1 MPKPT
6 KLGIYFP
13 VPHGKSE
20 VESHVDTLK
29 IYRRNHFGGFV
40 TNPHIRRLQEI
51 GSRDAIDAIAEHGL
65 AHDAEDIAMQGLKSL
80 EEIGNR
86 RAIQGII
93 WKGLTHSN
101 EKIAA
106 ASREALKRMGDKA
119 ISELVKYGL
128 KQDTADIS
136 EPVKSLLKEAGAD
149 AVPKLVRFM
158 RATNEPSEVR
168 RSAELLGDIGD
179 ESALVAL
186 MRHADHPDTSA
197 RREVKRA
204 IRKIREAKRGD

>member
-13 VPHGKSE
+13 TSHGKSE
-20 VESHVDTLK
+20 VDSHVDTLK

-51 GSRDAIDAIAEHGL
+51 GSRDAIDAITEHGL
-65 AHDAEDIAMQGLKSL
+65 THDAEDIAMQGLKSL

-93 WKGLTHSN
+93 RKGLTHSN
-101 EKIAA
+101 EKIAD
-106 ASREALKRMGDKA
+106 ASREALKRLGDKA

-128 KQDTADIS
+128 KQDTADICG
-136 EPVKSLLKEAGAD
+136 PVKSLLKEAD
-149 AVPKLVRFM
+149 AVPKLMRFM
-158 RATNEPSEVR
+158 SATNEPSEVR
-168 RSAELLGDIGD
+168 RSAELLGEIGD
-179 ESALVAL
+179 ERALPHL
-186 MRHADHPDTSA
+186 MKHADHPDKDA
-197 RREVKRA
+197 RKEVKKA
-204 IRKIREAKRGD
+204 IRKIREAKHAHR